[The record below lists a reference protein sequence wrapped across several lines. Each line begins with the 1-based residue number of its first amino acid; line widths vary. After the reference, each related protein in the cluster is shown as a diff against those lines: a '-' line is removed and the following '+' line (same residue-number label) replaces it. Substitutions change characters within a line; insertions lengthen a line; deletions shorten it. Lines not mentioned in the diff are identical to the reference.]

1 MLVLQIATAEFMI
14 LYRGSCTVGRVARA
28 VAQRNA
34 WLPVLDGAFGAT
46 VLSWSAVTFVLR
58 PAKDASRAFV
68 RSSIV
73 FRGVALSVISS
84 CYRRMNPSCPVL
96 YRVHI

>member
-58 PAKDASRAFV
+58 PAKDASRAYG
-68 RSSIV
+68 S
-73 FRGVALSVISS
+73 
-84 CYRRMNPSCPVL
+84 YPTRRRCEAQ
-96 YRVHI
+96 VHQVTS